1 MKRMTLILVILLCG
15 VRVNAQRPVGDT
27 VLFYDNTG
35 DYLYSLIF
43 QNTAYNLDLWAPTA
57 PSNYLIGSI
66 DYPFSWYKNMFM
78 PSWHTWNSSQ
88 MSWDDYLHLYPDAA
102 SLNIGRRIRGQ
113 EYAIH
118 DDMVIIGLAV
128 CPRVLST
135 AEELSRISCQ
145 PYIQPGH
152 GWIHAVDTTTNGRLT
167 EYVQLYTI
175 EGGQPMLRGEGA
187 WRVEYPHR
195 YMDFPCTIGWDTAT
209 YPWPSVSHEHYIVP
223 LYEAMFDSA
232 VYIEANKSSIM
243 VAGTHNNN
251 GAVWSSVACDEV
263 FSNPRICY
271 EHSLTTYTTSKD
283 TSSAAKSGVLYEWVQ
298 CDTMPWYRFDEDY
311 SVSGSM
317 NIFPILDTMFGT
329 PCAAVSN
336 LQAVEVDTLWAT
348 VMWSADARHHYW
360 EVEYCPTG
368 LPPDSA
374 RVVTV
379 EVPTVTLTGLEP
391 GTEYS
396 VVVRG
401 QCDIYIDNYSPWCD
415 TLLFTTPQPL
425 QDTTPDTLP
434 WVTPFTLGAQGMGN
448 LDRFT
453 RIMPNPASE
462 VVNVLSSFRLESV
475 AVYDLTGRL
484 MLEQPAEGLSAT
496 IGVSALPKGVYVV
509 AIRTLQGVAT
519 KRLVVE

>member
-1 MKRMTLILVILLCG
+1 MKRTALLLLVLLCC

-27 VLFYDNTG
+27 LVFYDNTG

-43 QNTAYNLDLWAPTA
+43 QNTAYDLDYWAA
-57 PSNYLIGSI
+57 PSYYLISLM
-66 DYPFSWYKNMFM
+66 DVPFLWYKNMVI
-78 PSWHTWNSSQ
+78 PSWNSSQ
-88 MSWDDYLHLYPDAA
+88 MSWDDYFHLYPDAA
-102 SLNIGRRIRGQ
+102 SPFTGRHIRGQ

-135 AEELSRISCQ
+135 AEELSRLDCT
-145 PYIQPGH
+145 PYTRT
-152 GWIHAVDTTTNGRLT
+152 GWIHAVDTTTSGRLT

-175 EGGQPMLRGEGA
+175 EGETPRLRGEGA

-195 YMDFPCTIGWDTAT
+195 YMDFPSTIGWDSAT

-271 EHSLTTYTTSKD
+271 EHSLTTY
-283 TSSAAKSGVLYEWVQ
+283 SASRNIYSASQYGVIREWVQ
-298 CDTMPWYRFDEDY
+298 YDTLPWYCFGDRNLPLNP
-311 SVSGSM
+311 M

-336 LQAVEVDTLWAT
+336 LQAVEVDTLWT
-348 VMWSADARHHYW
+348 TLMWSADARHHYW

-374 RVVTV
+374 RVATV
-379 EVPTVTLTGLEP
+379 EVPTVTLTGLAP

-396 VVVRG
+396 VAVRG
-401 QCDIYIDNYSPWCD
+401 QCDIFIDNYSPWGD
-415 TLLFTTPQPL
+415 TLLFTTPQPP

-434 WVTPFTLGAQGMGN
+434 WVTPFTLGAHGMGN

-462 VVNVLSSFRLESV
+462 LVNVLSSFRMESV

-484 MLEQPAEGLSAT
+484 VLEQPAEGLSAT
-496 IGVSALPKGVYVV
+496 VDVSALPKGVYVV

-519 KRLVVE
+519 KKLLVE

>member
-1 MKRMTLILVILLCG
+1 
-15 VRVNAQRPVGDT
+15 
-27 VLFYDNTG
+27 
-35 DYLYSLIF
+35 
-43 QNTAYNLDLWAPTA
+43 
-57 PSNYLIGSI
+57 
-66 DYPFSWYKNMFM
+66 
-78 PSWHTWNSSQ
+78 
-88 MSWDDYLHLYPDAA
+88 
-102 SLNIGRRIRGQ
+102 
-113 EYAIH
+113 
-118 DDMVIIGLAV
+118 
-128 CPRVLST
+128 
-135 AEELSRISCQ
+135 
-145 PYIQPGH
+145 
-152 GWIHAVDTTTNGRLT
+152 
-167 EYVQLYTI
+167 
-175 EGGQPMLRGEGA
+175 
-187 WRVEYPHR
+187 
-195 YMDFPCTIGWDTAT
+195 
-209 YPWPSVSHEHYIVP
+209 
-223 LYEAMFDSA
+223 
-232 VYIEANKSSIM
+232 
-243 VAGTHNNN
+243 
-251 GAVWSSVACDEV
+251 
-263 FSNPRICY
+263 
-271 EHSLTTYTTSKD
+271 
-283 TSSAAKSGVLYEWVQ
+283 
-298 CDTMPWYRFDEDY
+298 
-311 SVSGSM
+311 M

-401 QCDIYIDNYSPWCD
+401 QCDIYIDNYSPWGD